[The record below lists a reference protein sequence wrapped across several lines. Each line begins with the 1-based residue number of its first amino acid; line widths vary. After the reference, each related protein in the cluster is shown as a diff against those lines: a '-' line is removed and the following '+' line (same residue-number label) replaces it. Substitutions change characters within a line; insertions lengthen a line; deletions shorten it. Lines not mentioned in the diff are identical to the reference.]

1 MIRRILENR
10 LRSDFGKGKILLV
23 TGARQVGKTTLFDL
37 LLHDTPNVLRFNC
50 DDAQDRDALA
60 DQSPS
65 RLRNI
70 AEGYDFIII
79 DEAQKIPDAGLTLKI
94 LADLKTD
101 AQILVTGSS
110 SLELS
115 EQASES
121 AAGRVWNYGMYPLS
135 LAEMYA
141 HTSRF
146 EESKFL
152 GQRLIYGMYPEV
164 VTRPS
169 DAVQV
174 LRNLSSDYLYR
185 DILAYR
191 GMRKPSVLQKLVRA
205 LALQIGGEVSYNELA
220 SLIGANKETVSSYIN
235 LLEKCFVVFTL
246 SSYSRNER
254 NEIKRGKKVYFHDN
268 GIRNAVLGDFT
279 PIDRR
284 SDVGAL
290 WENFLVSERLKRD
303 AYSGGYAR
311 LFFWRTTTQQE
322 VDLVEEKDGELSAF
336 EFKWNP
342 KRKPHVPSAFAA
354 AYPGAQYKRVDRE
367 NYFDFVL

>member
-1 MIRRILENR
+1 
-10 LRSDFGKGKILLV
+10 
-23 TGARQVGKTTLFDL
+23 
-37 LLHDTPNVLRFNC
+37 
-50 DDAQDRDALA
+50 
-60 DQSPS
+60 
-65 RLRNI
+65 
-70 AEGYDFIII
+70 
-79 DEAQKIPDAGLTLKI
+79 
-94 LADLKTD
+94 
-101 AQILVTGSS
+101 
-110 SLELS
+110 
-115 EQASES
+115 
-121 AAGRVWNYGMYPLS
+121 MYPLS

-311 LFFWRTTTQQE
+311 LYFWRTTTRQE

-354 AYPGAQYKRVDRE
+354 AYPGVQYMRVDRE